1 MKKDGVFF
9 PIDPSTASRATIGG
23 MTANNSSGARSIR
36 YGNMVH
42 NVRRIE
48 GVLQTGEPLEAAQ
61 ERLATAVRA
70 IAAREA
76 DEIAAR
82 FPKVLRRVGGYN
94 LDLVTPATTNLAP
107 ILVGSEGTLAFFS
120 RIHLALSRLPPHAA
134 LGIAHFATFYAA
146 MDAAQHLVK
155 LDPVAVELI
164 DGTMIELS
172 REIAA
177 FRPTMEKFV
186 RGTPEAILLVEFTG
200 DEHAPLVRKLD
211 ELDELMASLGFP
223 DSVVKLP
230 GAADQAEMWTVRRAG
245 LDIMS
250 SMKGDRKP
258 VSIIEDCAV
267 PLEHLAEYTAH
278 LNEIFD
284 QLRDG
289 RDVVRARLGRLPA
302 RAPGAQPQ
310 ERRRSEEAARDR
322 RRSVRVRAGAYK
334 GSHSG
339 EHGDGIVRS
348 EFHAEMFGERIVR
361 AFEDVKDAFDPAGLF
376 NPGKIVRAPQM
387 DDRRLFRYQPGYA
400 PMPIDTVL
408 DWSEWGG
415 FLGAVEMCNNNGA
428 CRKDAGGDVSV
439 VTWRRRTKR
448 TSRAGVPMRCA
459 WRSPASSGATRSP
472 RSDMYEDA
480 RPLRGLQGLQARV
493 PDRRRHGADE
503 DRVPV
508 PLPQK
513 HGYRLKDKL
522 VADLPRRA
530 PLASRFAPLMNAA
543 GRLPFVRRRMGF
555 SARRSIPHWSSAPVY
570 RTIAE
575 DGDGRSRAL
584 RRHVRPLFRARN
596 RARGDPRPRT
606 RRIPRD
612 LAGAARSAAVLRT
625 HLSLVRDGRRGTR
638 PNRAHDRRAR
648 RLRCARPPDRRP
660 RAVVPAYAAR

>member
-1 MKKDGVFF
+1 MTVRAPFAASRFAQRLRGEIDGEVRFDDLTRGLYSTDASIYQIRPLGVVIPRTMAAALATIQACAQEQVPVMARGGGTSQCGQTVNEAIVVDCSKYLAALENVDLATMTATVQPGIVLDRLNRLLKKDGVFF

-70 IAAREA
+70 IAARES

-250 SMKGDRKP
+250 SVKGDRKP

-278 LNEIFD
+278 LNEIFARYGTVGTFYAHASVGCLHVRPLLNLKSD
-284 QLRDG
+284 VEVKKLRAIAEEAFAY
-289 RDVVRARLGRLPA
+289 VRAF
-302 RAPGAQPQ
+302 
-310 ERRRSEEAARDR
+310 
-322 RRSVRVRAGAYK
+322 K

-348 EFHAEMFGERIVR
+348 EFHAEMFGPRIVR
-361 AFEDVKDAFDPAGLF
+361 AFEDVKDAFDPSGLL
-376 NPGKIVRAPQM
+376 NPGKIVRAPKM
-387 DDRRLFRYQPGYA
+387 DDRRLMRFGPGYA
-400 PMPIDTVL
+400 ADGPPTGPRLVGVGRPRRRRRDVQQQRRL
-408 DWSEWGG
+408 PQGG
-415 FLGAVEMCNNNGA
+415 
-428 CRKDAGGDVSV
+428 GGDVPV
-439 VTWRRRTKR
+439 VHGDRRRAGR
-448 TSRAGVPMRCA
+448 HPRPCHRAAP
-459 WRSPASSGATRSP
+459 GALRAARP
-472 RSDMYEDA
+472 RRLHLVGALRDA
-480 RPLRGLQGLQARV
+480 RPVRRLQGLQARV
-493 PDRRRHGADE
+493 PDRRRHGPDE
-503 DRVPV
+503 DRVPL
-508 PLPQK
+508 PL
-513 HGYRLKDKL
+513 
-522 VADLPRRA
+522 
-530 PLASRFAPLMNAA
+530 
-543 GRLPFVRRRMGF
+543 
-555 SARRSIPHWSSAPVY
+555 
-570 RTIAE
+570 
-575 DGDGRSRAL
+575 
-584 RRHVRPLFRARN
+584 
-596 RARGDPRPRT
+596 
-606 RRIPRD
+606 
-612 LAGAARSAAVLRT
+612 
-625 HLSLVRDGRRGTR
+625 
-638 PNRAHDRRAR
+638 
-648 RLRCARPPDRRP
+648 
-660 RAVVPAYAAR
+660 